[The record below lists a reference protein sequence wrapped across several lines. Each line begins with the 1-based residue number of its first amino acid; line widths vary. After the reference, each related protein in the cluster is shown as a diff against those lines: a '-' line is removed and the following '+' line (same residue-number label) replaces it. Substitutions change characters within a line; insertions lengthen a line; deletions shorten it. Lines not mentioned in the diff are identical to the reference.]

1 MSVRNHKLIWA
12 VVDEISTATRTWAAK
27 IKLDRVDD
35 GDVSVQI
42 LGLPTGR
49 VVRRVVDHLTGWLIQ

>member
-1 MSVRNHKLIWA
+1 
-12 VVDEISTATRTWAAK
+12 VDEISTATRTWAAK